1 VEPKESGRI
10 VEILL
15 VEDNPADVTFVQAGL
30 ASARLQH
37 RLTIARDGE
46 QALEL
51 LERRGKYA
59 SCPAPEL
66 VLLDLNLPKKSGMEI
81 LSYIR
86 TSSSLRRI
94 PVIIYSSSSA
104 QKDVNLAYECG
115 ANAYVQKPRRLDD
128 IYNIGRAI
136 ENFWL
141 KLTLLPDAY

>member
-1 VEPKESGRI
+1 VEPKQDHRI

-15 VEDNPADVTFVQAGL
+15 VEDNPADVRLVREGL
-30 ASARLQH
+30 SNARLQH

-51 LERRGKYA
+51 LERKGKYA
-59 SCPAPEL
+59 GGPAPEL
-66 VLLDLNLPKKSGMEI
+66 VLLDLNLPKKSGIEI
-81 LSYIR
+81 LTHIR

-115 ANAYVQKPRRLDD
+115 ANAYVQKPRRLDEVYD
-128 IYNIGRAI
+128 IGRAI

-141 KLTLLPDAY
+141 KLTLLPDAC